1 MDAAPASP
9 RPNSRTGHAGASPW
23 TIPTCESCTTGC
35 RSVPRSS
42 SWHESS
48 GATMSKRIDQHAVA
62 AVTGSRYPPPFDA
75 PCAARVRRRLGDAA
89 GLSDFGVNLLRLA
102 PGAWSSQRHWH
113 TAEDEFVFVLDGE
126 VILVTD
132 TGEEILRT
140 GDGVGFKGGTQD
152 GHHLQNRSQH
162 DAVLLEVGSRT

>member
-1 MDAAPASP
+1 
-9 RPNSRTGHAGASPW
+9 
-23 TIPTCESCTTGC
+23 
-35 RSVPRSS
+35 
-42 SWHESS
+42 
-48 GATMSKRIDQHAVA
+48 MSKRIDQHAVA

-162 DAVLLEVGSRT
+162 DAVLLEVGSRKSNDEVSYPDIDLHAPKGGATLTHKDGTPYPKPERRAR

>member
-1 MDAAPASP
+1 
-9 RPNSRTGHAGASPW
+9 
-23 TIPTCESCTTGC
+23 
-35 RSVPRSS
+35 
-42 SWHESS
+42 
-48 GATMSKRIDQHAVA
+48 MSKRIDQHAVA

-75 PCAARVRRRLGDAA
+75 PCAARLRRRLGDAA
-89 GLSDFGVNLLRLA
+89 GLTDFGVNLLRLA

-126 VILVTD
+126 VVLVTD
-132 TGEEILRT
+132 TGEEILRS

-162 DAVLLEVGSRT
+162 DAVLLEVGARKSGDEVTYPDIDLHAPKGRETYTHKDGTPYPKRERRAR